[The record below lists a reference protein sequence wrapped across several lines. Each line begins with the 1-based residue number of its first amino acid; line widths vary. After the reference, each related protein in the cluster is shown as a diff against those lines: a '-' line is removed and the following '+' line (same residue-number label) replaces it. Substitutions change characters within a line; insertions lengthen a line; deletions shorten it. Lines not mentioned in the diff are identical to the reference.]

1 MRKRKDEIKRGKEM
15 TERRDK
21 RKKRKE
27 MTERRDEKNKR
38 EEKRKGDILSKI
50 KGKRRGSMLIWGN
63 FCIFFDI
70 DGRILGKLSNFA
82 AIRISFDVITKIR
95 SFLPLLLIHY
105 FIV

>member
-1 MRKRKDEIKRGKEM
+1 
-15 TERRDK
+15 
-21 RKKRKE
+21 

-38 EEKRKGDILSKI
+38 DEKKKGGFLSKI

-95 SFLPLLLIHY
+95 
-105 FIV
+105 